1 MVGNAEDFKGTTYA
15 DELFLRMDNEF
26 EMHHN
31 LSVIKYQEYDMIRES
46 RHYIYL
52 LNTYEDKKYG
62 KKEEPYAYYYR
73 YLVDEAEFGVRL
85 KETFVLPAVD
95 EDGCVQWYE
104 NHLLVNGDII
114 PEFHE
119 YDSEFQ
125 LITTYRYVEPVV
137 EKTEEQL
144 EYEEDNPPA
153 DATVLFARVMK
164 FDFSEYY
171 FTEEPVIILPVEP
184 ETDESEEKEP

>member
-1 MVGNAEDFKGTTYA
+1 M
-15 DELFLRMDNEF
+15 
-26 EMHHN
+26 
-31 LSVIKYQEYDMIRES
+31 
-46 RHYIYL
+46 
-52 LNTYEDKKYG
+52 
-62 KKEEPYAYYYR
+62 
-73 YLVDEAEFGVRL
+73 
-85 KETFVLPAVD
+85 
-95 EDGCVQWYE
+95 
-104 NHLLVNGDII
+104 
-114 PEFHE
+114 
-119 YDSEFQ
+119 
-125 LITTYRYVEPVV
+125 